1 MTELERQR
9 MQEMIRRLNEA
20 SEAYY
25 GGRDEIMSNF
35 EWDALFDEL
44 TRLEAET
51 GVVLPDSPTQ
61 KVSAA
66 AEDNIA
72 GEKEAHEFPA
82 LSLAKTKKVEEL
94 QEWAGDRPVWLS
106 WKLDGLTLVL
116 TYDGGR
122 LTKILTRG
130 NGSVGTNITFM
141 KEAIKGFPLEVGD
154 RGHLVVRG
162 EATIS
167 YPEFEKLN
175 ATISDPAERFA
186 NPRNLASG
194 TLALDA
200 KRLNEVRERNVTFHA
215 FTLVHTDEE
224 IISWGERMDWLDKLG
239 FTTVDRERTDAEKL
253 PETVAEWTHRVES
266 GEMQIPVDG
275 LVICY
280 DDTQFAA
287 TGSVTGHHATRAG
300 LAFKWQDEVAQTT
313 LRHVEWSCGATVITP
328 IAIFDP
334 VQLEGTTVSRASL
347 VNLSEMD
354 RLGIGENDKT
364 EIEVIKSNKI
374 IPKVIAVRKAI
385 GKYTL
390 PECCPACEG
399 PVSVAVGPSGAQTL
413 KCDNPECPAKN
424 LKKYERFVSKSGMDI
439 DGLSTETLRDFVGL
453 GYIHSFADVYRLSRY
468 TGEIRELEGYGQKSC
483 ENLLAAVE
491 KSRTGT
497 DAIHFLTA
505 LSIPQI
511 GSDAAKRLVNAYGW
525 PGVVQALEEGADL
538 ASVNGLGPERSAL
551 ISGWYADEKNRSVFH
566 ELLEILEIAPA
577 EPVTEATGSCAG
589 LTFVIT
595 GDVHRFKNRDEFKA
609 YVEAN
614 GGKVAGSV
622 SKKTGY
628 LVNNDVTSASSKN
641 TKAREL
647 GIPIL
652 SEEDFIARFGPEG
665 KLTDTMAGSGGA

>member
-1 MTELERQR
+1 MTELDRNR

-44 TRLEAET
+44 TRMEEET
-51 GVVLPDSPTQ
+51 GLILPNSPTQ
-61 KVSAA
+61 KVNTS

-72 GEKEAHEFPA
+72 GEKEAHEYPA
-82 LSLAKTKKVEEL
+82 LSLAKTKKVEDL
-94 QEWAGDRPVWLS
+94 QEWAGERPVWLS

-116 TYDGGR
+116 TYDGGK

-141 KEAIKGFPLEVGD
+141 KNALKGVPPEVAD

-167 YPEFEKLN
+167 YPDFEKLN

-200 KRLNEVRERNVTFHA
+200 KRLDEVRQRNVTFNA

-224 IISWGERMDWLDKLG
+224 IVSWGARMDYLDWLG
-239 FTTVDRERTDAEKL
+239 FTTVERELTDAQKL
-253 PETVAEWTHRVES
+253 PETVAEWTRRVES

-275 LVICY
+275 LVINY
-280 DDTQFAA
+280 DDTAFAA
-287 TGSVTGHHATRAG
+287 TGSITGHHATRAG
-300 LAFKWQDEVAQTT
+300 FAFKWQDEVAQTT
-313 LRHVEWSCGATVITP
+313 LRLVEWSCGATTITP
-328 IAIFDP
+328 VAIFDP

-354 RLGIGENDKT
+354 RLGIGENGKT

-374 IPKVIAVRKAI
+374 IPKVVGVVKAV

-390 PECCPACEG
+390 PEHCPACEG
-399 PVSVAVGPSGAQTL
+399 PVSIATGPSGAQTL
-413 KCDNPECPAKN
+413 KCDNPACPAKN
-424 LKKYERFVSKSGMDI
+424 LKKFERFVSKSGMDI
-439 DGLSTETLRDFVGL
+439 DGLSIESLRDFVGC
-453 GYIHSFADVYRLSRY
+453 GFIHSFADIFRLSRY
-468 TGEIRELEGYGQKSC
+468 ADEIQQLEGFGKKSC
-483 ENLLAAVE
+483 DNLLAAIE
-491 KSRTGT
+491 KSGSGT
-497 DAIHFLTA
+497 DAVHFLNA

-511 GSDAAKRLVNAYGW
+511 GIDAAKRLVDAYGW
-525 PGVVQALEEGADL
+525 PGFVQALEEGRDFAE
-538 ASVNGLGPERSAL
+538 VNGMGPERSAL
-551 ISGWYADEKNRSVFH
+551 IRSWYADEENRGVFR
-566 ELLEILEIAPA
+566 ELLEILQITPA
-577 EPVTEATGSCAG
+577 EPVTEVKGSCVG

-595 GDVHRFKNRDEFKA
+595 GDVHRFKNRDAFKA
-609 YVEAN
+609 YVEKN

-622 SKKTGY
+622 SKKTDF
-628 LVNNDVTSASSKN
+628 LVNNDTESTSSKN
-641 TKAREL
+641 VKAREL

-652 SEEDFIARFGPEG
+652 SEEAFLARFGPDE
-665 KLTDTMAGSGGA
+665 SE

>member
-1 MTELERQR
+1 MTELEQQR
-9 MQEMIRRLNEA
+9 MQELIRRLTEA

-61 KVSAA
+61 KVNAA

-72 GEKEAHEFPA
+72 GEKEAHEYPA

-141 KEAIKGFPLEVGD
+141 KEAIKGFPPEVED

-175 ATISDPAERFA
+175 ATISDPAERYA

-194 TLALDA
+194 TLGLDA
-200 KRLNEVRERNVTFHA
+200 KRLEEVRQRNVTFNA

-224 IISWGERMDWLDKLG
+224 ILSWGGRMDYLDRLG
-239 FTTVDRERTDAEKL
+239 FTTVDRELTDAEHL
-253 PETVAEWTHRVES
+253 PETVAEWTRRVES

-275 LVICY
+275 LVIAY
-280 DDTQFAA
+280 DDTEYAA

-313 LRHVEWSCGATVITP
+313 LREVEWSCGATVITP

-347 VNLSEMD
+347 VNISEME
-354 RLGIGENDKT
+354 RLGIGENGKT

-374 IPKVIAVRKAI
+374 IPKVIGVTKAI
-385 GKYTL
+385 GRYTL
-390 PECCPACEG
+390 PEHCPACEG
-399 PVSVAVGPSGAQTL
+399 AVTVATSPSGAQTL
-413 KCDNPECPAKN
+413 KCDNPDCPAKN
-424 LKKYERFVSKSGMDI
+424 LKKFERFVSKYGMDI
-439 DGLSTETLRDFVGL
+439 DGLSIERMRDFVGL
-453 GYIHSFADVYRLSRY
+453 GFIHSFADVFRLSRHAD
-468 TGEIRELEGYGQKSC
+468 EIRELEGYGQKSC
-483 ENLLAAVE
+483 DNLLAAIE

-497 DAIHFLTA
+497 DAVHFLTA

-511 GSDAAKRLVNAYGW
+511 GGDAAKRLVDAYGW
-525 PGVVQALEEGADL
+525 PGFVKALEEEADL
-538 ASVNGLGPERSAL
+538 ASVNGLGPERSAC
-551 ISGWYADEKNRSVFH
+551 IRSWYADEKNRSVFY
-566 ELLEILEIAPA
+566 ELLESLEIAA
-577 EPVTEATGSCAG
+577 SEPVTEVKGSCAG

-595 GDVHRFKNRDEFKA
+595 GDVHQFKNRDEFKA

-622 SKKTGY
+622 SKKTNF
-628 LVNNDVTSASSKN
+628 LVNNDVTSTSSKN

-652 SEEDFIARFGPEG
+652 SEADFIAQFGR
-665 KLTDTMAGSGGA
+665 

>member
-1 MTELERQR
+1 MTDAERSR
-9 MQEMIRRLNEA
+9 MEEMIRRLNEA

-44 TRLEAET
+44 AGLEAAT

-61 KVSAA
+61 KVNTA

-72 GEKEAHEFPA
+72 GEKEAHEYPA
-82 LSLAKTKKVEEL
+82 LSLAKTKKVEDL
-94 QEWAGDRPVWLS
+94 QEWAGDRSVWLS

-116 TYDGGR
+116 TYDGGKLSR
-122 LTKILTRG
+122 ILTRG

-141 KEAIKGFPLEVGD
+141 KTAIRGFPLTIAD

-167 YPEFEKLN
+167 YPEFEKIN

-200 KRLNEVRERNVTFHA
+200 KRLDEVKVRSVTFHA

-224 IISWGERMDWLDKLG
+224 ILSWGDQMDYLDRLG
-239 FTTVDRERTDAEKL
+239 FTTVDRELTNAEKL
-253 PETVAEWTHRVES
+253 PETIAKWTHRVES

-275 LVICY
+275 LVVCY
-280 DDTQFAA
+280 DDTVYAS

-300 LAFKWQDEVAQTT
+300 FAFKWQDESAQTT
-313 LRHVEWSCGATVITP
+313 LREVEWSCGATVITP

-354 RLGIGENDKT
+354 RLGIGENGKT

-374 IPKVIAVRKAI
+374 IPKVVGVISAI

-390 PECCPACEG
+390 PDRCPACEG
-399 PVSVAVGPSGAQTL
+399 PVSIATGPSGAKTL
-413 KCDNPECPAKN
+413 KCDNPDCPAKN
-424 LKKYERFVSKSGMDI
+424 LKKFERFVSKSGADI
-439 DGLSTETLRDFVGL
+439 DGLSIETLRDFVGF
-453 GYIHSFADVYRLSRY
+453 GFIHSFADLYR
-468 TGEIRELEGYGQKSC
+468 IRDHAEQIQQLEGFGKKSC
-483 ENLLAAVE
+483 DNLLAAVE
-491 KSRTGT
+491 KSRTST
-497 DAIHFLTA
+497 DAVHFLNA

-511 GSDAAKRLVNAYGW
+511 GLDAAKKLVDACGW
-525 PGVVQALEEGADL
+525 PGFVQALEEGKDF
-538 ASVNGLGPERSAL
+538 SEVNGLGPERSAC
-551 ISGWYADEKNRSVFH
+551 IRRWYADEKNSRIFY
-566 ELLEILEIAPA
+566 ELLELMSIPSA
-577 EPVTEATGSCAG
+577 EPVTEVKGSCAG

-595 GDVHRFKNRDEFKA
+595 GDVHSFKNRDAFKA

-622 SKKTGY
+622 SKKTNF
-628 LVNNDVTSASSKN
+628 LVNNDVESTSSKN
-641 TKAREL
+641 LKAREL

-652 SEEDFIARFGPEG
+652 SEDDFIAQFGQ
-665 KLTDTMAGSGGA
+665 

>member
-61 KVSAA
+61 KVNAA

-72 GEKEAHEFPA
+72 GEKEAHEYPA
-82 LSLAKTKKVEEL
+82 LSLAKTKKVEDL

-130 NGSVGTNITFM
+130 NGSIGTNITFM
-141 KEAIKGFPLEVGD
+141 KEAIRGFPPEVED

-175 ATISDPAERFA
+175 ATISDPAERYA

-194 TLALDA
+194 TLGLDA
-200 KRLNEVRERNVTFHA
+200 KRLEEVRQRNVTFNA

-224 IISWGERMDWLDKLG
+224 ILSWGGRMDYLDRLG
-239 FTTVDRERTDAEKL
+239 FTTVDRELTDAEHL
-253 PETVAEWTHRVES
+253 PETVAEWTRRVES

-275 LVICY
+275 LVIAY
-280 DDTQFAA
+280 DDIEYAA

-313 LRHVEWSCGATVITP
+313 LREVEWSCGATVITP

-347 VNLSEMD
+347 VNISEME
-354 RLGIGENDKT
+354 RLGIGENGKT

-374 IPKVIAVRKAI
+374 IPKVIGVTKAI
-385 GKYTL
+385 GRYTL
-390 PECCPACEG
+390 PEHCPACEG
-399 PVSVAVGPSGAQTL
+399 AVTVATSPSGAQTL
-413 KCDNPECPAKN
+413 KCDNPDCPAKN
-424 LKKYERFVSKSGMDI
+424 LKKFERFVSKYGMDI
-439 DGLSTETLRDFVGL
+439 DGLSIERMRDFVGL
-453 GYIHSFADVYRLSRY
+453 GFIHSFADVFRLSRY
-468 TGEIRELEGYGQKSC
+468 ADEIRELEGYGQKSC
-483 ENLLAAVE
+483 DNLLAAIE

-497 DAIHFLTA
+497 DAVHFLTA

-511 GSDAAKRLVNAYGW
+511 GGDAAKRLVDAYGW
-525 PGVVQALEEGADL
+525 PGFVKALEEEADL
-538 ASVNGLGPERSAL
+538 ASVNGLGPERSAC
-551 ISGWYADEKNRSVFH
+551 IRSWYEDEKNRSVFY
-566 ELLEILEIAPA
+566 ELLEILEIAA
-577 EPVTEATGSCAG
+577 SEPVTEVKGSCAG

-595 GDVHRFKNRDEFKA
+595 GDVHQFKNRDEFKA

-622 SKKTGY
+622 SKKTSY
-628 LVNNDVTSASSKN
+628 LVNNDVTSTSSKN
-641 TKAREL
+641 MKAREL

-652 SEEDFIARFGPEG
+652 SEDDFVEKFAPERI
-665 KLTDTMAGSGGA
+665 

>member
-1 MTELERQR
+1 

-61 KVSAA
+61 KVNAA

-82 LSLAKTKKVEEL
+82 LSLAKTKKVEDL

-141 KEAIKGFPLEVGD
+141 KEAIRGFPLEVED

-175 ATISDPAERFA
+175 ATISDPAERYA

-194 TLALDA
+194 TLGLDA
-200 KRLNEVRERNVTFHA
+200 KRLEEVRQRNVTFNA

-224 IISWGERMDWLDKLG
+224 ILSWGARMDYLDRLG
-239 FTTVDRERTDAEKL
+239 FTTVDRELTDAEHL
-253 PETVAEWTHRVES
+253 PGTVAEWTRRVES

-275 LVICY
+275 LVIAY
-280 DDTQFAA
+280 DDTEYAA

-313 LRHVEWSCGATVITP
+313 LRDVEWSCGATVITP

-347 VNLSEMD
+347 VNISEME
-354 RLGIGENDKT
+354 RLGIGENGKT

-374 IPKVIAVRKAI
+374 IPKVIGVTKAI
-385 GKYTL
+385 GRYTL
-390 PECCPACEG
+390 PEHCPACEG
-399 PVSVAVGPSGAQTL
+399 AVTVATSPSGAQTL

-424 LKKYERFVSKSGMDI
+424 LKKFERFVSKYGMDI
-439 DGLSTETLRDFVGL
+439 DGLSIERMRDFVGL
-453 GYIHSFADVYRLSRY
+453 GFIHTFADVFRLSHHAD
-468 TGEIRELEGYGQKSC
+468 EIRELEGYGQKSC
-483 ENLLAAVE
+483 DNLLAAIE

-497 DAIHFLTA
+497 DAVHFLTA

-511 GSDAAKRLVNAYGW
+511 GGDAAKRLVDAYGW
-525 PGVVQALEEGADL
+525 PGFVKALEEEADL
-538 ASVNGLGPERSAL
+538 ASVNGLGPERSAC
-551 ISGWYADEKNRSVFH
+551 IRTWYEDEKNRSVFY
-566 ELLEILEIAPA
+566 ELLEILEIAA
-577 EPVTEATGSCAG
+577 SEPVTEVKGSCAG

-595 GDVHRFKNRDEFKA
+595 GDVHQFKNRDEFKA

-622 SKKTGY
+622 SKKTSY
-628 LVNNDVTSASSKN
+628 LVNNDVTSTSSKN

-652 SEEDFIARFGPEG
+652 SEADFIAQFGR
-665 KLTDTMAGSGGA
+665 

>member
-1 MTELERQR
+1 MTELERNR
-9 MQEMIRRLNEA
+9 MEEMVRRLNEA

-44 TRLEAET
+44 TRLEKET
-51 GVVLPDSPTQ
+51 GVILPDSPTQ
-61 KVSAA
+61 KVNTAS
-66 AEDNIA
+66 EDNIA
-72 GEKEAHEFPA
+72 GEKETHEYPA
-82 LSLAKTKKVEEL
+82 LSLAKTKKVEDL

-122 LTKILTRG
+122 LSRILTRG

-141 KEAIKGFPLEVGD
+141 KTAIRGIPLEVEEQ
-154 RGHLVVRG
+154 GHLVVRG

-167 YPEFEKLN
+167 YPDFEKLN
-175 ATISDPAERFA
+175 ETISDPAERFA

-200 KRLNEVRERNVTFHA
+200 KRLDEVRQRRVTFNA
-215 FTLVHTDEE
+215 FTLVHTDRE
-224 IISWGERMDWLDKLG
+224 IFSWGEQMDWLDRLG
-239 FTTVDRERTDAEKL
+239 FITVDRELTDAEGL
-253 PETVAEWTHRVES
+253 PTTVEKWTRRVES

-280 DDTQFAA
+280 DDTVYAA

-300 LAFKWQDEVAQTT
+300 YAFKWQDESALTT
-313 LRHVEWSCGATVITP
+313 LREVEWSCGATVITP

-347 VNLSEMD
+347 CNISEMD
-354 RLGIGENDKT
+354 RLGIGENGKT

-374 IPKVIAVRKAI
+374 IPKVVGVTKAI
-385 GKYTL
+385 GKYAL
-390 PECCPACEG
+390 PERCPACEG
-399 PVSVAVGPSGAQTL
+399 PVSIATSASGAQTL

-424 LKKYERFVSKSGMDI
+424 LKKFERFVSKAGVDV
-439 DGLSTETLRDFVGL
+439 DGLASETLQDFVGF
-453 GYIHSFADVYRLSRY
+453 GFIHTFADIYRIGRFAE
-468 TGEIRELEGYGQKSC
+468 EIENIEGFGKRSC
-483 ENLLAAVE
+483 EKLLAAVE
-491 KSRTGT
+491 KSKSAT
-497 DAIHFLTA
+497 DAVHFLNA

-511 GSDAAKRLVNAYGW
+511 GLDAAKKLIDACGW
-525 PGVVQALEEGADL
+525 PGFVQALEEDKDFAE
-538 ASVNGLGPERSAL
+538 VNGVGPERAAC
-551 ISGWYADEKNRSVFH
+551 IRNWYADGKNRGVFY
-566 ELLEILEIAPA
+566 ELLDLMSIPET
-577 EPVTEATGSCAG
+577 EPVTEVTGSCAG

-595 GDVHRFKNRDEFKA
+595 GDVHSFKNRDAFKA

-622 SKKTGY
+622 SKKTDY
-628 LVNNDVTSASSKN
+628 LVNNDVTSTSSKN
-641 TKAREL
+641 VKAREL
-647 GIPIL
+647 NIPII
-652 SEEDFIARFGPEG
+652 SEGDFIEKFGQ
-665 KLTDTMAGSGGA
+665 

>member
-1 MTELERQR
+1 MTELERNR
-9 MQEMIRRLNEA
+9 MLEMIRRLNEA

-25 GGRDEIMSNF
+25 GGRDEIMSNY
-35 EWDALFDEL
+35 EWDALFDKL
-44 TRLEAET
+44 ARLEEET
-51 GVVLPDSPTQ
+51 GVILPDSPTQ
-61 KVSAA
+61 KVNTA

-72 GEKEAHEFPA
+72 GVKEAHEFPA
-82 LSLAKTKKVEEL
+82 LSLAKTKKVDEL
-94 QEWAGDRPVWLS
+94 QDWAGDRPVWLS

-122 LTKILTRG
+122 LTRILTRG

-141 KEAIKGFPLEVGD
+141 KEAIRGFPLEVED

-200 KRLNEVRERNVTFHA
+200 KRLDEVRERNVVFNA
-215 FTLVHTDEE
+215 FTLVYTEAE
-224 IISWGERMDWLDKLG
+224 IVSWGERMDYLDRLG
-239 FTTVDRERTDAEKL
+239 FTTVDRELTDARKL
-253 PETVAEWTHRVES
+253 PDTVAEWTRRVES

-280 DDTQFAA
+280 DDTLFAS

-300 LAFKWQDEVAQTT
+300 YAFKWQDEVAQTT
-313 LRHVEWSCGATVITP
+313 LRLVEWSCGATTITP
-328 IAIFDP
+328 VAIFDP

-354 RLGIGENDKT
+354 RLGIGENGAT

-374 IPKVIAVRKAI
+374 IPKVVGVTKAV
-385 GKYTL
+385 GKYTV
-390 PECCPACEG
+390 PERCPACEG
-399 PVSVAVGPSGAQTL
+399 PVSVATGPSGARTL

-424 LKKYERFVSKSGMDI
+424 LKKFERFVSKSGMDI
-439 DGLSTETLRDFVGL
+439 DGLSIESLRDFVGC
-453 GYIHSFADVYRLSRY
+453 GFVHNFADIFRLSRHAE
-468 TGEIRELEGYGQKSC
+468 EIQQLEGFGRKSC
-483 ENLLAAVE
+483 DNLLAAIE
-491 KSRTGT
+491 RSRTNT
-497 DAIHFLTA
+497 DAVHFLTA

-511 GSDAAKRLVNAYGW
+511 GVDAAKRLVFAYGW
-525 PGVVQALEEGADL
+525 PGFVQALEQGADF
-538 ASVNGLGPERSAL
+538 SGVNGLGPERSAAIL
-551 ISGWYADEKNRSVFH
+551 GWYADEGNRHVFD
-566 ELLEILEIAPA
+566 ELLELLSIPAA
-577 EPVTEATGSCAG
+577 EPVTETKGSCVG

-595 GDVHRFKNRDEFKA
+595 GDVHSFRNRDAFKA

-622 SKKTGY
+622 SKKTSF
-628 LVNNDVTSASSKN
+628 LVNNDLESTSSKN
-641 TKAREL
+641 VKARKL

-652 SEEDFIARFGPEG
+652 SEDDFIARFG
-665 KLTDTMAGSGGA
+665 M

>member
-61 KVSAA
+61 KVNAA

-141 KEAIKGFPLEVGD
+141 KEAIKGFPLEVED

-175 ATISDPAERFA
+175 ATISDPAERYA

-194 TLALDA
+194 TLGLDA
-200 KRLNEVRERNVTFHA
+200 KRLEEVRQRNVTFNA

-224 IISWGERMDWLDKLG
+224 ILSWGGRMDYLDRLG
-239 FTTVDRERTDAEKL
+239 FTTVDRELTDAEHL
-253 PETVAEWTHRVES
+253 PETVAEWTRRVES

-275 LVICY
+275 LVIAY
-280 DDTQFAA
+280 DDTEYAA

-313 LRHVEWSCGATVITP
+313 LREVEWSCGATVITP

-347 VNLSEMD
+347 VNISEME
-354 RLGIGENDKT
+354 RLGIGENGKT

-374 IPKVIAVRKAI
+374 IPKVIGVTKAI
-385 GKYTL
+385 GRYTL
-390 PECCPACEG
+390 PEHCPACEG
-399 PVSVAVGPSGAQTL
+399 AVTVATSPSGAQTL
-413 KCDNPECPAKN
+413 KCDNPDCPAKN
-424 LKKYERFVSKSGMDI
+424 LKKFERFVSKYGMDI
-439 DGLSTETLRDFVGL
+439 DGLSIERMRDFVGL
-453 GYIHSFADVYRLSRY
+453 GFIHSFADVFRLSRY
-468 TGEIRELEGYGQKSC
+468 ANEIRELEGYGQKSC
-483 ENLLAAVE
+483 DNLLAAIE

-497 DAIHFLTA
+497 DAVHFLTA

-511 GSDAAKRLVNAYGW
+511 GGDAAKRLVDAYGW
-525 PGVVQALEEGADL
+525 PGFVKALEEEADL
-538 ASVNGLGPERSAL
+538 ASVNGLGPERSAC
-551 ISGWYADEKNRSVFH
+551 IRSWYEDEKNRSVFYELL
-566 ELLEILEIAPA
+566 ELLEIAA
-577 EPVTEATGSCAG
+577 SEPVTEVKGSCAG

-595 GDVHRFKNRDEFKA
+595 GDVHQFKNRDEFKA

-622 SKKTGY
+622 SKKTNF
-628 LVNNDVTSASSKN
+628 LVNNDVTSTSSKN
-641 TKAREL
+641 MKAREL

-652 SEEDFIARFGPEG
+652 SEDDFVEKFAPERI
-665 KLTDTMAGSGGA
+665 

>member
-1 MTELERQR
+1 MTELERNR

-44 TRLEAET
+44 TRLEEES

-61 KVSAA
+61 KVNTA

-72 GEKEAHEFPA
+72 GEKEAHEYPA

-94 QEWAGDRPVWLS
+94 QEWAGECPIWLS

-122 LTKILTRG
+122 LTRILTRG

-141 KEAIKGFPLEVGD
+141 KGALRGFPLEIED
-154 RGHLVVRG
+154 KGHMVVRG

-200 KRLNEVRERNVTFHA
+200 KRLDEVRQRNVTFNA
-215 FTLVHTDEE
+215 FTLVYTDEE
-224 IISWGERMDWLDKLG
+224 IISWGERMDYLDRLG
-239 FTTVDRERTDAEKL
+239 FTTVDRELTDARKL
-253 PETVAEWTHRVES
+253 PETVEKWTRRVES

-280 DDTQFAA
+280 DDTEYAA

-300 LAFKWQDEVAQTT
+300 FAFKWQDEVAKTT
-313 LRHVEWSCGATVITP
+313 LREVEWSCGATVITP

-347 VNLSEMD
+347 CNISEMD
-354 RLGIGENDKT
+354 RLGIGENGKT
-364 EIEVIKSNKI
+364 DIEVIKSNKI
-374 IPKVIAVRKAI
+374 IPKVVGVTKAI
-385 GKYTL
+385 GKYAL
-390 PECCPACEG
+390 PERCPACEG
-399 PVSVAVGPSGAQTL
+399 PVSIATSASGAQTL

-424 LKKYERFVSKSGMDI
+424 LKKFERFVSKAGVDV
-439 DGLSTETLRDFVGL
+439 DGLASETLQDFVGF
-453 GYIHSFADVYRLSRY
+453 GFIHTFADIYRIDRFAE
-468 TGEIRELEGYGQKSC
+468 EIENIEGFGKRSC
-483 ENLLAAVE
+483 EKLLAAVE
-491 KSRTGT
+491 KSKSAT
-497 DAIHFLTA
+497 DTVHFLNA

-511 GSDAAKRLVNAYGW
+511 GLDAAKKLIDACGW
-525 PGVVQALEEGADL
+525 PGFVQALEEGKDFAE
-538 ASVNGLGPERSAL
+538 VNGVGPERAAC
-551 ISGWYADEKNRSVFH
+551 IRNWYADGKNRNVFY
-566 ELLEILEIAPA
+566 ELLDLMNIPET
-577 EPVTEATGSCAG
+577 EPVTEVTGSCAG

-595 GDVHRFKNRDEFKA
+595 GDVHSFKNRDAFKA
-609 YVEAN
+609 YVEEN

-622 SKKTGY
+622 SKKTDF
-628 LVNNDVTSASSKN
+628 LVNNDVTSTSSKN
-641 TKAREL
+641 IKAREL
-647 GIPIL
+647 DIPII
-652 SEEDFIARFGPEG
+652 SEDDFIAKFGQ
-665 KLTDTMAGSGGA
+665 

>member
-1 MTELERQR
+1 MTELEQQR
-9 MQEMIRRLNEA
+9 MQELIRRLNEA

-44 TRLEAET
+44 TRLETET

-61 KVSAA
+61 KVNAA

-72 GEKEAHEFPA
+72 GEKEAHEYPA

-141 KEAIKGFPLEVGD
+141 KEAIRGFPLEVED

-175 ATISDPAERFA
+175 ATISDPAERYA

-194 TLALDA
+194 TLGLDA
-200 KRLNEVRERNVTFHA
+200 KRLEEVRQRNVTFNA

-224 IISWGERMDWLDKLG
+224 ILSWGGRMDYLDRLG
-239 FTTVDRERTDAEKL
+239 FTTVDRELTDAEHL
-253 PETVAEWTHRVES
+253 PETVAEWTRRVES

-275 LVICY
+275 LVIAY
-280 DDTQFAA
+280 DDTEYAA

-313 LRHVEWSCGATVITP
+313 LREVEWSCGATVITP

-347 VNLSEMD
+347 VNISEMD
-354 RLGIGENDKT
+354 RLGIGENGKT

-374 IPKVIAVRKAI
+374 IPKVIGVIKAI
-385 GKYTL
+385 GRYTL
-390 PECCPACEG
+390 PERCPACEG
-399 PVSVAVGPSGAQTL
+399 AVSVATSPSGAQTL
-413 KCDNPECPAKN
+413 KCDNPDCPAKN
-424 LKKYERFVSKSGMDI
+424 LKKFERFVSKYGMDI
-439 DGLSTETLRDFVGL
+439 DGLSIERMRDFVGL
-453 GYIHSFADVYRLSRY
+453 GFIHTFADVFRLSRHAD
-468 TGEIRELEGYGQKSC
+468 EIRKLEGYGQKSC
-483 ENLLAAVE
+483 DNLLAAIE

-497 DAIHFLTA
+497 DAAHFLTA

-511 GSDAAKRLVNAYGW
+511 GGDAAKRLVDAYGW
-525 PGVVQALEEGADL
+525 PGFVKALEEEADL
-538 ASVNGLGPERSAL
+538 ASVNGLGPERSAC
-551 ISGWYADEKNRSVFH
+551 IRTWYADDKNRSVFYELL
-566 ELLEILEIAPA
+566 ELLEIAA
-577 EPVTEATGSCAG
+577 SEPVTEVKGSCAG

-595 GDVHRFKNRDEFKA
+595 GDVHQFKNRDEFKA

-622 SKKTGY
+622 SKKTNF
-628 LVNNDVTSASSKN
+628 LVNNDVTSTSSKN
-641 TKAREL
+641 MKAREL
-647 GIPIL
+647 GIPSL
-652 SEEDFIARFGPEG
+652 SEDDFITQFGR
-665 KLTDTMAGSGGA
+665 

>member
-1 MTELERQR
+1 MTEFERNR

-44 TRLEAET
+44 NQLEEET

-61 KVSAA
+61 KVNAA
-66 AEDNIA
+66 VEDNIA
-72 GEKEAHEFPA
+72 GEKEAHEYPA
-82 LSLAKTKKVEEL
+82 LSLAKTKKVDEL
-94 QEWAGDRPVWLS
+94 QAWAGDRPVWLS

-116 TYDGGR
+116 TYDGGK
-122 LTKILTRG
+122 LSKILTRG

-141 KEAIKGFPLEVGD
+141 KTAIRGIPLDVED

-175 ATISDPAERFA
+175 AMISDPQERFA

-200 KRLNEVRERNVTFHA
+200 KRLDEVRERKVTFNA
-215 FTLVHTDEE
+215 FTLVHTDQE
-224 IISWGERMDWLDKLG
+224 IASWGARMDYLDRLG
-239 FTTVDRERTDAEKL
+239 FITVDRELSDAQKL
-253 PETVAEWTHRVES
+253 PETVAEWTRRVES

-275 LVICY
+275 LVVCY
-280 DDTQFAA
+280 DDTLYAA

-300 LAFKWQDEVAQTT
+300 LAFKWQDEVAQTV
-313 LRHVEWSCGATVITP
+313 LRQVEWSCGATTITP

-354 RLGIGENDKT
+354 RLGIGENDST

-374 IPKVIAVRKAI
+374 IPKVVGVIKAI
-385 GKYTL
+385 GKYIV
-390 PECCPACEG
+390 PERCPSCEG
-399 PVSVAVGPSGAQTL
+399 TVSVAIGPSGARTL
-413 KCDNPECPAKN
+413 KCENPECPAKN
-424 LKKYERFVSKSGMDI
+424 LKKFERFVSKSGMDI
-439 DGLSTETLRDFVGL
+439 DGLSIETLRDFVGC
-453 GYIHSFADVYRLSRY
+453 GFIHTFADVYRLSRY
-468 TGEIRELEGYGQKSC
+468 AEEIRQLEGFGQKSC
-483 ENLLAAVE
+483 DNLLAAIE

-497 DAIHFLTA
+497 DAVHFLNA

-511 GSDAAKRLVNAYGW
+511 GTDAAKRLVEAYGW
-525 PGVVQALEEGADL
+525 PGFVKALEQDTDFS
-538 ASVNGLGPERSAL
+538 SVNGLGPERSAF
-551 ISGWYADEKNRSVFH
+551 ISNWYADEKTRNVFR
-566 ELLEILEIAPA
+566 ELLEILSIPTA
-577 EPVTEATGSCAG
+577 EPVTEVKGSCVG

-595 GDVHRFKNRDEFKA
+595 GDVHRFRNRDAFKA

-622 SKKTGY
+622 SKKTSY
-628 LVNNDVTSASSKN
+628 LVNNDVESTSSKN
-641 TKAREL
+641 MKAREL

-652 SEEDFIARFGPEG
+652 SEEDFITQFGQ
-665 KLTDTMAGSGGA
+665 

>member
-61 KVSAA
+61 KVNAA

-141 KEAIKGFPLEVGD
+141 KEAIKGFPLEVED

-175 ATISDPAERFA
+175 ATISDPAERYA

-194 TLALDA
+194 TLGLDA
-200 KRLNEVRERNVTFHA
+200 KRLEEVRQRNVTFNA

-224 IISWGERMDWLDKLG
+224 ILSWGGRMDYLDRLG
-239 FTTVDRERTDAEKL
+239 FTTVDRELTDAEHL
-253 PETVAEWTHRVES
+253 PETVAEWTRRVES

-275 LVICY
+275 LVIAY
-280 DDTQFAA
+280 DDTEYAA

-313 LRHVEWSCGATVITP
+313 LREVEWSCGATVITP

-347 VNLSEMD
+347 VNISEME
-354 RLGIGENDKT
+354 RLGIGENGKT

-374 IPKVIAVRKAI
+374 IPKVIGVTKAI
-385 GKYTL
+385 GRYTL
-390 PECCPACEG
+390 PEHCPACEG
-399 PVSVAVGPSGAQTL
+399 AVTVATSPSGAQTL
-413 KCDNPECPAKN
+413 KCDNPDCPAKN
-424 LKKYERFVSKSGMDI
+424 LKKFERFVSKYGMDI
-439 DGLSTETLRDFVGL
+439 DGLSIERMRDFVGL
-453 GYIHSFADVYRLSRY
+453 GFIHSFADVFRLSRY
-468 TGEIRELEGYGQKSC
+468 ADEIRELEGYGQKSC
-483 ENLLAAVE
+483 DNLLAAIE

-497 DAIHFLTA
+497 DAVHFLTA

-511 GSDAAKRLVNAYGW
+511 GGDAAKRLVDAYGW
-525 PGVVQALEEGADL
+525 PGFVKALEEEADL
-538 ASVNGLGPERSAL
+538 ASVNGLGPERSAC
-551 ISGWYADEKNRSVFH
+551 IRSWYEDEKNRSVFYELL
-566 ELLEILEIAPA
+566 ELLEIAA
-577 EPVTEATGSCAG
+577 SEPVTEVKGSCAG

-595 GDVHRFKNRDEFKA
+595 GDVHQFKNRDEFKA

-622 SKKTGY
+622 SKKTNF
-628 LVNNDVTSASSKN
+628 LVNNDVTSTSSKN
-641 TKAREL
+641 MKAREL

-652 SEEDFIARFGPEG
+652 SEDDFVEKFAPERI
-665 KLTDTMAGSGGA
+665 

>member
-1 MTELERQR
+1 MTELEQQR

-61 KVSAA
+61 KVNAA

-82 LSLAKTKKVEEL
+82 LSLAKTKKVEDL

-141 KEAIKGFPLEVGD
+141 KDAIRGFPPEVED

-175 ATISDPAERFA
+175 ATISDPAERYA

-194 TLALDA
+194 TLGLDA
-200 KRLNEVRERNVTFHA
+200 KRLEEVRQRNVTFNA

-224 IISWGERMDWLDKLG
+224 ILSWGGRMDYLDRLG
-239 FTTVDRERTDAEKL
+239 FTTVDRELTDAEHL
-253 PETVAEWTHRVES
+253 PETVAEWTRRVES

-275 LVICY
+275 LVIAY
-280 DDTQFAA
+280 DDTEYAA

-313 LRHVEWSCGATVITP
+313 LREVEWSCGATVITP

-347 VNLSEMD
+347 VNISEME
-354 RLGIGENDKT
+354 RLGIGENGKT

-374 IPKVIAVRKAI
+374 IPKVIGVTKAI
-385 GKYTL
+385 GRYTL
-390 PECCPACEG
+390 PEHCPACEG
-399 PVSVAVGPSGAQTL
+399 AVSVATSPSGAQTL
-413 KCDNPECPAKN
+413 KCDNPDCPAKN
-424 LKKYERFVSKSGMDI
+424 LKKFERFVSKYGMDI
-439 DGLSTETLRDFVGL
+439 DGLSIERMRDFVGL
-453 GYIHSFADVYRLSRY
+453 GFIHSFADVFRLSRY
-468 TGEIRELEGYGQKSC
+468 ADEIRELEGYGQKSC
-483 ENLLAAVE
+483 DNLLAAIE

-497 DAIHFLTA
+497 DAVHFLTA

-511 GSDAAKRLVNAYGW
+511 GGDAAKRLVDAYGW
-525 PGVVQALEEGADL
+525 PGFVKALEEDADL
-538 ASVNGLGPERSAL
+538 ASVNGLGPERSAC
-551 ISGWYADEKNRSVFH
+551 IRSWYAEEKNRSVFYELL
-566 ELLEILEIAPA
+566 ELLEIAA
-577 EPVTEATGSCAG
+577 SEPVTEVKGSCAG

-595 GDVHRFKNRDEFKA
+595 GDVHHFKNRDEFKA

-622 SKKTGY
+622 SKKTNF
-628 LVNNDVTSASSKN
+628 LVNNDVTSTSSKN
-641 TKAREL
+641 IKAREL

-652 SEEDFIARFGPEG
+652 SEDDFVEKFAPERI
-665 KLTDTMAGSGGA
+665 

>member
-1 MTELERQR
+1 MTDLERQR
-9 MQEMIRRLNEA
+9 MEEMIRRLNEA

-44 TRLEAET
+44 TRLEEET
-51 GVVLPDSPTQ
+51 GIVLPDSPTQ
-61 KVSAA
+61 KVNTAG
-66 AEDNIA
+66 EDNIA

-82 LSLAKTKKVEEL
+82 LSLAKTKKIEDL
-94 QEWAGDRPVWLS
+94 QDWAGDRPVWLS

-122 LTKILTRG
+122 LTRILTRG
-130 NGSVGTNITFM
+130 NGSMGTNITFM
-141 KEAIKGFPLEVGD
+141 KTALRGFPLEVAD
-154 RGHLVVRG
+154 LGHLVVRG

-167 YPEFEKLN
+167 YPDFEKLN

-200 KRLNEVRERNVTFHA
+200 KRLDEVRQRNVTFNA
-215 FTLVHTDEE
+215 FTLVYTEKE
-224 IISWGERMDWLDKLG
+224 IVSWGERMDYLDRLG
-239 FTTVDRERTDAEKL
+239 FTTVDRELTDAKKL
-253 PETVAEWTHRVES
+253 PETVEKWTGRVES

-275 LVICY
+275 LVISY
-280 DDTQFAA
+280 DDTEYAA

-300 LAFKWQDEVAQTT
+300 FAFKWQDEVAKTT
-313 LRHVEWSCGATVITP
+313 LREVEWSCGATVITP

-347 VNLSEMD
+347 CNISEMD
-354 RLGIGENDKT
+354 RLGIGENGKT

-374 IPKVIAVRKAI
+374 IPKVVGVTKTI
-385 GKYTL
+385 GKYAL

-399 PVSVAVGPSGAQTL
+399 PVSVATSAGGAQTL

-424 LKKYERFVSKSGMDI
+424 LKKFERFVSKTGVDV
-439 DGLSTETLRDFVGL
+439 DGLASETLRDFVGL
-453 GYIHSFADVYRLSRY
+453 GFIHTIADIYRIDRFAE
-468 TGEIRELEGYGQKSC
+468 EIENIEGFGKRSC
-483 ENLLAAVE
+483 EKLLAAVE
-491 KSRTGT
+491 KSRTAT
-497 DAIHFLTA
+497 DAVRFLNA

-511 GSDAAKRLVNAYGW
+511 GLDAAKKLIDACGW
-525 PGVVQALEEGADL
+525 PGFVQALEEGKDFAE
-538 ASVNGLGPERSAL
+538 VNGVGPERAAC
-551 ISGWYADEKNRSVFH
+551 IRNWYADEKNRGVFY
-566 ELLEILEIAPA
+566 ELLNLMSIPKK
-577 EPVTEATGSCAG
+577 EPVTEVTGSCAG

-595 GDVHRFKNRDEFKA
+595 GDAHSFKNRDAFKA

-622 SKKTGY
+622 SKKTDY
-628 LVNNDVTSASSKN
+628 LVNNDVESTSSKN
-641 TKAREL
+641 LKAREL

-652 SEEDFIARFGPEG
+652 SEDDFIARFGQ
-665 KLTDTMAGSGGA
+665 

>member
-1 MTELERQR
+1 MTELERLK

-44 TRLEAET
+44 TRMEEET

-61 KVSAA
+61 KVNAA

-72 GEKEAHEFPA
+72 GEKEAHEYPA
-82 LSLAKTKKVEEL
+82 LSLAKTKKVNEL
-94 QEWAGDRPVWLS
+94 QEWAGERPVWLS

-141 KEAIKGFPLEVGD
+141 KEVIKGCPLVVED
-154 RGHLVVRG
+154 AGHLVVRG

-167 YPEFEKLN
+167 YPDFEKLN
-175 ATISDPAERFA
+175 ATISDPADRFA

-200 KRLNEVRERNVTFHA
+200 KRLNEVRERNVTFNA
-215 FTLVHTDEE
+215 FTLVHTDKE
-224 IISWGERMDWLDKLG
+224 IVSWGERMDYLDRLG
-239 FTTVDRERTDAEKL
+239 FITVEREMTDAEKL
-253 PETVAEWTHRVES
+253 PETIEAWTRRVED
-266 GEMQIPVDG
+266 GQMQIPVDG

-280 DDTQFAA
+280 DDTVYAA

-300 LAFKWQDEVAQTT
+300 IAFKWQDEVAQST
-313 LRHVEWSCGATVITP
+313 LRLVEWSCGATVITP

-354 RLGIGENDKT
+354 RLGIGENDKK

-374 IPKVIAVRKAI
+374 IPKVVNVTKAI

-390 PECCPACEG
+390 PEHCPACEG
-399 PVSVAVGPSGAQTL
+399 QVSVAVGPSGARTL
-413 KCDNPECPAKN
+413 KCDNPACPAKN
-424 LKKYERFVSKSGMDI
+424 LKKFERFVSKSGLDI
-439 DGLSTETLRDFVGL
+439 DGLSIETLRDFVGC
-453 GYIHSFADVYRLSRY
+453 GFIHTFSDIFRLARY
-468 TGEIRELEGYGQKSC
+468 AEEIRELEGFGQKSC
-483 ENLLAAVE
+483 DNLLAAVE
-491 KSRTGT
+491 RSRANA
-497 DAIHFLTA
+497 DAVRFLNA

-511 GSDAAKRLVNAYGW
+511 GLDAAKRLVDAFGW
-525 PGVVQALEEGADL
+525 PGFVEALEQNTDF
-538 ASVNGLGPERSAL
+538 ASVNGLGPERSAA
-551 ISGWYADEKNRSVFH
+551 ICNWYADEKNRSVFKELI
-566 ELLEILEIAPA
+566 ELLTIIPT
-577 EPVTEATGSCAG
+577 EPVTEITGSCVG
-589 LTFVIT
+589 FTFVIT
-595 GDVHRFKNRDEFKA
+595 GDVHHFKNRDAFKA
-609 YVEAN
+609 YVEEN

-622 SKKTGY
+622 SKKTSF
-628 LVNNDVTSASSKN
+628 LVNNDVESTSSKN
-641 TKAREL
+641 VKAREL

-652 SEEDFIARFGPEG
+652 SEEDFIARFGQ
-665 KLTDTMAGSGGA
+665 

>member
-1 MTELERQR
+1 MTELEQQR

-61 KVSAA
+61 KVNAA

-72 GEKEAHEFPA
+72 GEKEAHEYPA

-141 KEAIKGFPLEVGD
+141 KEAIRGFPLEVED

-175 ATISDPAERFA
+175 ATISDPAERYA

-194 TLALDA
+194 TLGLDA
-200 KRLNEVRERNVTFHA
+200 KRLEEVRQRNVTFNA

-224 IISWGERMDWLDKLG
+224 ILSWGGRMDYLDRLG
-239 FTTVDRERTDAEKL
+239 FTTVDRELTDAEHL
-253 PETVAEWTHRVES
+253 PGTVAEWTRRVES

-275 LVICY
+275 LVIAY
-280 DDTQFAA
+280 DDTEYAA

-300 LAFKWQDEVAQTT
+300 LAFKWQDEVAETT
-313 LRHVEWSCGATVITP
+313 LREVEWSCGATVITP

-347 VNLSEMD
+347 VNISEME
-354 RLGIGENDKT
+354 RLGIGENGKT

-374 IPKVIAVRKAI
+374 IPKVIGVTKAI
-385 GKYTL
+385 GRYTL
-390 PECCPACEG
+390 PEHCPACEG
-399 PVSVAVGPSGAQTL
+399 AVSVATSPSGAQTL
-413 KCDNPECPAKN
+413 KCDNPDCPAKN
-424 LKKYERFVSKSGMDI
+424 LKKFERFVSKYGMDI
-439 DGLSTETLRDFVGL
+439 DGLSIERMRDFVGL
-453 GYIHSFADVYRLSRY
+453 GFIHTFADVFRLSHHAD
-468 TGEIRELEGYGQKSC
+468 EIRELEGYGQKSC
-483 ENLLAAVE
+483 DNLLAAIE

-497 DAIHFLTA
+497 DAVHFLTA

-511 GSDAAKRLVNAYGW
+511 GGDAAKRLVDAYGW
-525 PGVVQALEEGADL
+525 PGFVKALEEEADL
-538 ASVNGLGPERSAL
+538 ASVNGLGPERSAC
-551 ISGWYADEKNRSVFH
+551 IRTWYEDEKNRSVFY
-566 ELLEILEIAPA
+566 ELLEILEIAA
-577 EPVTEATGSCAG
+577 SEPVTEVKGSCAG

-595 GDVHRFKNRDEFKA
+595 GDVHQFKNRDEFKA

-622 SKKTGY
+622 SKKTSY
-628 LVNNDVTSASSKN
+628 LVNNDVTSTSSKN

-652 SEEDFIARFGPEG
+652 SEADFIAQFGPGEN
-665 KLTDTMAGSGGA
+665 LN

>member
-1 MTELERQR
+1 MTELERNR
-9 MQEMIRRLNEA
+9 MEEMVRRLNEA

-44 TRLEAET
+44 TRLEEET
-51 GVVLPDSPTQ
+51 GVILPDSPTQ
-61 KVSAA
+61 KVNTAS
-66 AEDNIA
+66 EDNIA
-72 GEKEAHEFPA
+72 GEKETHEYPA
-82 LSLAKTKKVEEL
+82 LSLAKTKKVEDL
-94 QEWAGDRPVWLS
+94 QEWAGNRPVWLS

-122 LTKILTRG
+122 LGRILTRG

-141 KEAIKGFPLEVGD
+141 KTAIRGIPAEVEEQ
-154 RGHLVVRG
+154 GHLVVRG

-167 YPEFEKLN
+167 YPDFEKLN
-175 ATISDPAERFA
+175 ETISDPAERFA

-200 KRLNEVRERNVTFHA
+200 KRLDEVRQRRVTFNA
-215 FTLVHTDEE
+215 FTLVHTDRE
-224 IISWGERMDWLDKLG
+224 IVSWGEQMDWLDRLG
-239 FTTVDRERTDAEKL
+239 FITVDRELTDAEGL
-253 PETVAEWTHRVES
+253 PATVEKWTRRVES

-280 DDTQFAA
+280 DDTVYAA

-300 LAFKWQDEVAQTT
+300 YAFKWQDESALTT
-313 LRHVEWSCGATVITP
+313 LREVEWSCGATVITP

-354 RLGIGENDKT
+354 RLGIGENGKT

-374 IPKVIAVRKAI
+374 IPKVVGVTRAI

-390 PECCPACEG
+390 PENCPACEA
-399 PVSVAVGPSGAQTL
+399 PVSIATGPSGARTL
-413 KCDNPECPAKN
+413 KCDNPDCPAKN
-424 LKKYERFVSKSGMDI
+424 LKKFERFVSKSGADI
-439 DGLSTETLRDFVGL
+439 DGLSIETLRDFVGF
-453 GYIHSFADVYRLSRY
+453 GFIHSFADLYRLDRY
-468 TGEIRELEGYGQKSC
+468 AGQIQELEGFGKRSC

-491 KSRTGT
+491 RSRAGT
-497 DAIHFLTA
+497 DAVHFLNA

-511 GSDAAKRLVNAYGW
+511 GLDAARKLVDACGW
-525 PGVVQALEEGADL
+525 PGFVRALEEGRDFAAL
-538 ASVNGLGPERSAL
+538 NGLGPERSAC
-551 ISGWYADEKNRSVFH
+551 IGRWYADEKNRSVFY
-566 ELLEILEIAPA
+566 ELLELMRIPEA
-577 EPVTEATGSCAG
+577 EPVTELKGSCVG

-595 GDVHRFKNRDEFKA
+595 GDVHRFKNRDAFKA

-622 SKKTGY
+622 SKKTDY
-628 LVNNDVTSASSKN
+628 LVNNDVASTSSKN
-641 TKAREL
+641 LKAREL

-652 SEEDFIARFGPEG
+652 SEDDFIARFGR
-665 KLTDTMAGSGGA
+665 D